1 MRRDVYSYIS
11 TSCGS
16 FLRVNLANF
25 QVSAVAVA
33 VLVLA
38 AACAGPNDGLVGGRL
53 SWFDY
58 VGGTD
63 MRRSCSRSTSERYR
77 LVFNAE
83 YTKQVRTYDILQNG
97 DGATLR
103 GKVFRGGLSVD
114 ASFASAV
121 QGLVGRSGERTLNGP
136 EFADFKRAVA
146 AAEPFLGAEK
156 AYLRSDSYYWV
167 VLECRHGSVLA
178 RAFTGPQAHLE
189 ELAFRRFLLAHDP
202 TGVPIRVQRPIP
214 ADQLSGFGKAY
225 SPMEAETTDRAAG
238 RGGPLFQF
246 RFEDGRIAILGG

>member
-16 FLRVNLANF
+16 FLRVNLAIF
-25 QVSAVAVA
+25 RIFAVAIVA
-33 VLVLA
+33 PIVV
-38 AACAGPNDGLVGGRL
+38 AACAGQNDGLVGGRL

-58 VGGTD
+58 VGGRD
-63 MRRSCSRSTSERYR
+63 MQRSCSRSTLERYR

-83 YTKQVRTYDILQNG
+83 YTKQVRTYDILQNS

-121 QGLVGRSGERTLNGP
+121 QGLFGRAGELPLSGP
-136 EFADFKRAVA
+136 EFQGFKRVVA
-146 AAEPFLGAEK
+146 AAEPFLAAEA

-167 VLECRHGSVLA
+167 VLECRRGSLLA
-178 RAFTGPQAHLE
+178 RAFTGPKANLE
-189 ELAFRRFLLAHDP
+189 GLAFRRFLLAHDP
-202 TGVPIRVQRPIP
+202 TGVPVRVQRPVP
-214 ADQLSGFGKAY
+214 ADRLTGFGKAY
-225 SPMEAETTDRAAG
+225 SAMQAETPDRAAG
-238 RGGPLFQF
+238 HGGPLFQF
-246 RFEDGRIAILGG
+246 KFEDGRIAILGG

>member
-1 MRRDVYSYIS
+1 M
-11 TSCGS
+11 
-16 FLRVNLANF
+16 NLASF
-25 QVSAVAVA
+25 RVPAVSAL
-33 VLVLA
+33 VLLLA

-63 MRRSCSRSTSERYR
+63 MQRTCSRSTLERYR
-77 LVFNAE
+77 VVFNAE
-83 YTKQVRTYDILQNG
+83 YTKQVRTYDLLQNG
-97 DGATLR
+97 DGASLR

-121 QGLVGRSGERTLNGP
+121 QGLIGQSGERSLNGP
-136 EFADFKRAVA
+136 EFAEFKRTVA

-167 VLECRHGSVLA
+167 VLECRKGSVLA

-189 ELAFRRFLLAHDP
+189 GLEFRQFLLAHDP
-202 TGVPIRVQRPIP
+202 TGVPVRVQRPIP
-214 ADQLSGFGKAY
+214 GDQLSGFGKAY
-225 SPMEAETTDRAAG
+225 SQMKAETPDRADG

-246 RFEDGRIAILGG
+246 RFENGRIAILGG

>member
-1 MRRDVYSYIS
+1 VHGDVYSYIS

-16 FLRVNLANF
+16 FLRANLAI
-25 QVSAVAVA
+25 VRIVVVAIVA
-33 VLVLA
+33 PLVV

-58 VGGTD
+58 VGGSD
-63 MRRSCSRSTSERYR
+63 MQRSCSRSTLERYR

-114 ASFASAV
+114 ASFALAV
-121 QGLVGRSGERTLNGP
+121 EGLVGRAGEQPLSGL
-136 EFADFKRAVA
+136 EFEGFKRAVA
-146 AAEPFLGAEK
+146 AAEPFLGVEA

-167 VLECRHGSVLA
+167 ALECRRGSMLA
-178 RAFTGPQAHLE
+178 RAFTGPKTNLE
-189 ELAFRRFLLAHDP
+189 GLAFRRFLFAHDP
-202 TGVPIRVQRPIP
+202 TGVPVRVQRPVP
-214 ADQLSGFGKAY
+214 ADQLTGFGRAY
-225 SPMEAETTDRAAG
+225 SAMQAETPDRAAG

-246 RFEDGRIAILGG
+246 KFEDGRIAILGG